1 MSPTEQPTE
10 PPTEQPTKNPASIRI
25 AITGASGLLGRRLRE
40 EWPNATFFPL
50 VRDRAREGIY
60 WQPGEGSG
68 GAIDAAALEGMDVVI
83 HLAGEPILGRWTPAK
98 RKRIHDS
105 RERGTTLLCETLA
118 GLERKPKVLL
128 CASAI
133 GIYDPPEQID
143 EVIDENTDVGSN
155 FLAEVCRAWEAAT
168 ASAEAAGIRV
178 CHMRI
183 GIVLSGQGGALKQ
196 MLLPF
201 KLGLGGRVGH
211 GRQYMSWISIEDIA
225 GAARFLV
232 ENESARG
239 AFNFTAPEPVTNL
252 AFTKTLGSV
261 LRRPTIFPV
270 PAFVL
275 RMIYGEM
282 SDALLLASLRIEPT
296 RLTEAGYAFRQPQL
310 RSAMESALSDPS

>member
-1 MSPTEQPTE
+1 MNIPENTDSL
-10 PPTEQPTKNPASIRI
+10 RI
-25 AITGASGLLGRRLRE
+25 AITGASGLIGRRLRD

-50 VRDRAREGIY
+50 VRDRSREGIY
-60 WQPGEGSG
+60 WQPSEGSG

-83 HLAGEPILGRWTPAK
+83 HLAGEPILGRWTAEK

-118 GLERKPKVLL
+118 SLERKPKVLL

-133 GIYDPPEQID
+133 GIYDPPAAID
-143 EVIDENTDVGSN
+143 QVIDENSELGSN
-155 FLAEVCRAWEAAT
+155 FLATVCRAWEAST
-168 ASAEAAGIRV
+168 APAEAAGIRV

-183 GIVLSGQGGALKQ
+183 GIVLAREGGALKQ
-196 MLLPF
+196 MLTPF
-201 KLGLGGRVGH
+201 KLGLGGRVGS

-232 ENESARG
+232 ENDSASG
-239 AFNFTAPEPVTNL
+239 AFNFTAPEPATNL

-275 RMIYGEM
+275 RILFGEM
-282 SDALLLASLRIEPT
+282 SDALLLASLRIVPA
-296 RLTEAGYAFRQPQL
+296 RLAEAGYVFRQPTL
-310 RSAMESALSDPS
+310 RSAMETALRDA